1 MDDVQVR
8 QVMRANAV
16 FFALA
21 GLLLLVA
28 TWGGLYDL
36 LRLPIAQPEVFT
48 QLAGAILIGYAYVLS
63 TTPDNPAMLRPVA
76 TGTAVADGLSALV
89 ILIWLVTG
97 KLGIGG
103 FGDLLFVLSMV
114 VLAALAYFQYRISQM
129 RMQRPQGYARDERT
143 RPLA

>member
-1 MDDVQVR
+1 MTDVQIR

-16 FFALA
+16 FYALA

-28 TWGGLYDL
+28 TWNGLYDL
-36 LRLPIAQPEVFT
+36 LSLPIAQPEVFT
-48 QLAGAILIGYAYVLS
+48 QLAGAILIGFAYVLS

-76 TGTAVADGLSALV
+76 TGVAVANGLAALV
-89 ILIWLVTG
+89 ILVWLVTG

-103 FGDLLFVLSMV
+103 FGDVIFVASMLA
-114 VLAALAYFQYRISQM
+114 LAALAYFQYRISQ
-129 RMQRPQGYARDERT
+129 ARSQSWAREDRT

>member
-1 MDDVQVR
+1 MTDVQIR

-16 FFALA
+16 FYALA
-21 GLLLLVA
+21 GLLLLVGV
-28 TWGGLYDL
+28 WSGLYDL

-48 QLAGAILIGYAYVLS
+48 QLGGAVLIGFAYVLS

-76 TGTAVADGLSALV
+76 TGVAVANALAAFV
-89 ILIWLVTG
+89 ILVWLVTG

-103 FGDLLFVLSMV
+103 FGDVIFVASLL
-114 VLAALAYFQYRISQM
+114 VLAALAYFQYRISQA
-129 RMQRPQGYARDERT
+129 QTKSFTRDDRT

>member
-1 MDDVQVR
+1 MTDVQIR

-16 FFALA
+16 FYALA

-28 TWGGLYDL
+28 TWNGLYDL
-36 LRLPIAQPEVFT
+36 LRLPIAQPEVLT
-48 QLAGAILIGYAYVLS
+48 QLGGTVLIGFAYVLS

-76 TGTAVADGLSALV
+76 TGVALANGLAALV
-89 ILIWLVTG
+89 ILVWLVTG

-103 FGDLLFVLSMV
+103 FGDVIFVVSLLI
-114 VLAALAYFQYRISQM
+114 LAVLAYFQYRISQA
-129 RMQRPQGYARDERT
+129 QAQSWARDDRT

>member
-1 MDDVQVR
+1 MNDVQIR

-28 TWGGLYDL
+28 TWQGLYDL
-36 LRLPIAQPEVFT
+36 LSLPIAQPEVFS
-48 QLAGAILIGYAYVLS
+48 QLGGAVLIGFAYVLS
-63 TTPDNPAMLRPVA
+63 TAPDNTGMLRPVA
-76 TGTAVADGLSALV
+76 RGAAVANALAALV
-89 ILIWLVTG
+89 ILVWLVTG

-103 FGDLLFVLSMV
+103 LGDVIFVAALLI
-114 VLAALAYFQYRISQM
+114 LAALAYFQYRVSQG
-129 RMQRPQGYARDERT
+129 QAQSWSRDEST

>member
-1 MDDVQVR
+1 MTDVQIR

-28 TWGGLYDL
+28 TWNGLYDL

-48 QLAGAILIGYAYVLS
+48 QLAGAVLIGFAYVLS

-76 TGTAVADGLSALV
+76 TGVAVANGLAALV
-89 ILIWLVTG
+89 ILVWLVTG

-103 FGDLLFVLSMV
+103 FGDVIFVVSLL
-114 VLAALAYFQYRISQM
+114 VLAALAYFQYRISQV
-129 RMQRPQGYARDERT
+129 QAQSWARDDRT

>member
-1 MDDVQVR
+1 MNDVQIR

-16 FFALA
+16 FYALA

-28 TWGGLYDL
+28 TWQGLYDL

-48 QLAGAILIGYAYVLS
+48 QLAGAVLIGFAYVLS

-76 TGTAVADGLSALV
+76 TGVAVANALAAFV
-89 ILIWLVTG
+89 IIVWVVTG

-103 FGDLLFVLSMV
+103 FGDVIFVASLL
-114 VLAALAYFQYRISQM
+114 VLAALAYFQYRISRSQS
-129 RMQRPQGYARDERT
+129 QSWARDDRT